1 MSDKWSSEN
10 QEGVGIPR
18 VTDKES
24 PEHWESQSLQE
35 VTDDEGPELQGF
47 PEAGGS
53 PALAQGYTQ
62 FEGS

>member
-1 MSDKWSSEN
+1 M
-10 QEGVGIPR
+10 
-18 VTDKES
+18 TDKES